1 MPTLSLCGEGG
12 KEESLEAENKE
23 VRFGGKEGL
32 GDKAEGDKVRP
43 CDCATGAHPDLNGH
57 LTQADCFYLH
67 RAPSL
72 PRKDTAH

>member
-1 MPTLSLCGEGG
+1 MKEGR
-12 KEESLEAENKE
+12 KEESLESENKE
-23 VRFGGKEGL
+23 VRLGGKEGL

-43 CDCATGAHPDLNGH
+43 AVPCYCATGAHPDLDGH
-57 LTQADCFYLH
+57 LTTQADCFYLH